1 MPSLDMQ
8 YDFPH
13 YPRIDEVTLTEAERA
28 MWIDLTPYMNQSPPV
43 VYENAPAIRYWLIT
57 ATLYVH

>member
-1 MPSLDMQ
+1 MPLLDLQ

-43 VYENAPAIRYWLIT
+43 VYENAPAIRY
-57 ATLYVH
+57 